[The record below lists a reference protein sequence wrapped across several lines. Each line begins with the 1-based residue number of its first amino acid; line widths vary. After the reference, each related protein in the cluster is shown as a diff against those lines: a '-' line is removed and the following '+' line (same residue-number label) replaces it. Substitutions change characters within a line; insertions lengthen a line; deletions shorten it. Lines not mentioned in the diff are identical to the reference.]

1 MSRCKSFVSLSL
13 NYSVSFSS
21 PILGSNYSKKRA
33 LRVMR
38 SRVSVGKALVTNING
53 KALIRVFDTNE
64 KEIKITISTIE
75 LEELEIAILYKS

>member
-1 MSRCKSFVSLSL
+1 MIKEVKTGYLSPL
-13 NYSVSFSS
+13 D
-21 PILGSNYSKKRA
+21 L
-33 LRVMR
+33 R